1 VTKISA
7 ASSSSVDKQRIFMPI
22 LVRLLSRV
30 IALVDFIHEALEGEE
45 EIEVVYHFYTEP
57 PIEELEP

>member
-1 VTKISA
+1 
-7 ASSSSVDKQRIFMPI
+7 MPI

-30 IALVDFIHEALEGEE
+30 IALVDFIHEALENEE

-57 PIEELEP
+57 QIEELEP

>member
-1 VTKISA
+1 
-7 ASSSSVDKQRIFMPI
+7 MPI
-22 LVRLLSRV
+22 LVRLLSKV

-57 PIEELEP
+57 QIEELEP